1 TTTNAMDARIDLST
15 DDVPEAERFD
25 FWREACCEPLG
36 LTPERVDNAAPFNAQ
51 VSRLA
56 VGSLLYANYKQ
67 VSACHVR
74 RDLREISRH
83 PRQSCSIYRECG
95 PGAWFRRAGQEFT
108 TAYGDFVVS
117 DLDLP
122 FETRPLAGGYAHE
135 VWLIPKIALAP
146 YLPASGRPM
155 LQKLTANSGVEKL
168 LAAYLDALGREAA
181 NMAHGTIDRVTDTL
195 CRLIGIA
202 FGLASGEQADA
213 VRDARL
219 VQAKQYIEQHV
230 ADPHLSPARVASA
243 LGVSLRSLHVA
254 FEPAGTTVT
263 NYIRRRRL
271 DECRAALLN
280 DPSRPVTDIAFAWGF
295 GSLSGF
301 YRAFRAAF
309 DATPGDLRAV
319 VEKSSQ
325 Y

>member
-1 TTTNAMDARIDLST
+1 
-15 DDVPEAERFD
+15 
-25 FWREACCEPLG
+25 
-36 LTPERVDNAAPFNAQ
+36 
-51 VSRLA
+51 
-56 VGSLLYANYKQ
+56 
-67 VSACHVR
+67 
-74 RDLREISRH
+74 
-83 PRQSCSIYRECG
+83 
-95 PGAWFRRAGQEFT
+95 
-108 TAYGDFVVS
+108 
-117 DLDLP
+117 
-122 FETRPLAGGYAHE
+122 
-135 VWLIPKIALAP
+135 
-146 YLPASGRPM
+146 
-155 LQKLTANSGVEKL
+155 
-168 LAAYLDALGREAA
+168 
-181 NMAHGTIDRVTDTL
+181 
-195 CRLIGIA
+195 
-202 FGLASGEQADA
+202 
-213 VRDARL
+213 
-219 VQAKQYIEQHV
+219 
-230 ADPHLSPARVASA
+230 VASA